1 MTNQLERDYL
11 ALTKSAGFTRL
22 ENHGLIRLTGEDRLA
37 FFHNFCTNEIKKL
50 ETGEACEAFVL
61 NSKGKILS
69 FVHAINLQDELLL
82 YGHGQNV
89 QPTVDHLDKFLI
101 REDVTLED
109 ATGDWTGLFV
119 SGATSEISLTQLVGE
134 LPPKNRFRQATIQ
147 NQEVILGNL
156 EIAGFGYLILARDSH
171 LSAIENALKEPGI
184 VECGQDALHVTR
196 IENETPWHELDI
208 SDNNLPQEL
217 QRDSQAINFN
227 KGCYL
232 GQETVAR
239 IDARGRVN
247 RLLVSIRFPAQ
258 SPTENA
264 PAAGDDLTVD
274 GQPAGTISSVAFS
287 LRDQCH
293 IGLGFVKRAFKDSGT
308 KLDQGIVVK

>member
-11 ALTKSAGFTRL
+11 ALTNSAGFTRL
-22 ENHGLIRLTGEDRLA
+22 ANHGLIRLTGEDRLA

-50 ETGEACEAFVL
+50 EPREACEAFIL
-61 NSKGKILS
+61 NSKGKILN
-69 FVHAINLQDELLL
+69 FVHAINMQDELLL
-82 YGHGQNV
+82 YGHGQDV
-89 QPTVDHLDKFLI
+89 QPTVEHLDKFLI

-119 SGATSEISLTQLVGE
+119 SGAASYSSLTQLAGK
-134 LPPKNRFRQATIQ
+134 LPTKNRFSRAQIH
-147 NQEVILGNL
+147 NYEVTLGNL
-156 EIAGFGYLILARDSH
+156 EIAGFGYLILACESQ
-171 LSAIENALKEPGI
+171 LSAIENALKEFGV

-208 SDNNLPQEL
+208 SENNLPQEL

-247 RLLVSIRFPAQ
+247 RLLVSLRFPAQ
-258 SPTENA
+258 SPTDPP
-264 PAAGDDLTVD
+264 PAAGDELTVD
-274 GQPAGTISSVAFS
+274 GQPAGTICSVAFS
-287 LRDQCH
+287 FREQCH
-293 IGLGFVKRAFKDSGT
+293 IGLGFVKRVFKDPET
-308 KLDQGIVVK
+308 KLDHGIVVK